1 MSQDNSNDN
10 SDEKETAARFD
21 VALQHYRDGRLQ
33 QAQDECLLILGKQ
46 QRPDAILILAK
57 IAHEQ
62 REFDVAAERYEQFLE
77 KVPDHEHTYMHL
89 GAVLE
94 ELGHTDRAIEQY
106 KKSIAINA
114 SNAVV
119 HRHLADACN
128 KLERWQE
135 AIRAYR
141 QVLALQP
148 DDAGSMI
155 KLGIALT
162 GAKFIPESILMY
174 EQALVLLPDN
184 ALLHRH
190 LGASLLVMGQVSNA
204 IKCFEKAL
212 RLRPG
217 YFAAYIDL
225 ALALR
230 QLGSADKAIAPLR
243 KAIGLNPEDDEAHIS
258 LALTLKQLGKTKLAT
273 ERLEQLLAVRPSS
286 GRAYYHISMIEPRQE
301 LIPVVE
307 KLVSDPGLSNSD
319 AMYCHFALGNF
330 RQAGKSYD
338 RAFEHFLLANGL
350 QRDTLTYDAR
360 ENIQYVDSLIKV
372 YSKDFIQRKSQF
384 GSASQLPVFIV
395 GMPRSGTTLVEQI
408 LSSHDLVHGAGELRT
423 GPALNYSIAHE
434 LEYTKPDPECMSLLD
449 AKMISEYSARYL
461 QELTRHS
468 STAARITDKEPGN
481 FFRIGLIKTLFPD
494 ARIIH
499 CQRDPLDNC
508 VSLFFH
514 CFTAFQ
520 CSFELREL
528 GQFYRD
534 YQRLMNHW
542 KNLFPGEILTVQ
554 YEELVADQETI
565 SKQMIDH
572 LGLEWD
578 EKCLDFHNNDR
589 NVMTPSNIQVRQP
602 MYASSINRWKRYE
615 RNLQPLIN
623 ALQADPAAGSR
634 R

>member
-1 MSQDNSNDN
+1 MSQDKSNN
-10 SDEKETAARFD
+10 YSDEKDAAMRFD
-21 VALQHYRDGRLQ
+21 LALQHYRDGRLQ
-33 QAQDECLLILGKQ
+33 QAQDECLRILDNH

-62 REFDVAAERYEQFLE
+62 RDFDVAVERYEQFLE
-77 KVPDHEHTYMHL
+77 KVPDHEQTYMHL
-89 GAVLE
+89 GTVLE
-94 ELGHTDRAIEQY
+94 ELGQADRAIEQY
-106 KKSIAINA
+106 RKSIAINA
-114 SNAVV
+114 NDAVV
-119 HRHLADACN
+119 FRHLADACN

-135 AIRAYR
+135 AIGAYR
-141 QVLALQP
+141 RVLALQP
-148 DDAGSMI
+148 DDVGSMI

-174 EQALVLLPDN
+174 EQALKLLPDN

-190 LGASLLVMGQVSNA
+190 MGASLLVMGQVKDA
-204 IKCFEKAL
+204 IECFETAL
-212 RLRPG
+212 RSRPG

-230 QLGSADKAIAPLR
+230 QLGSADKAIAPLED
-243 KAIGLNPEDDEAHIS
+243 AIELNPEDDEAHIS
-258 LALTLKQLGKTKLAT
+258 LALALKQMGKTDLAI
-273 ERLEQLLAVRPSS
+273 ERLEQLLTVRSSS
-286 GRAYYHISMIEPRQE
+286 GRAYYHISMIKPREE

-330 RQAGKSYD
+330 HQAGKSYD
-338 RAFEHFLLANGL
+338 RAFEHFLLANRL
-350 QRDTLTYDAR
+350 QRETLTYDAR

-372 YSKDFIQRKSQF
+372 YSKNFIRRNSQF
-384 GSASQLPVFIV
+384 GSASKLPVFIV

-423 GPALNYSIAHE
+423 GPALNYSIAQE
-434 LEYTKPDPECMSLLD
+434 LEYIEPDPECMSLLD
-449 AKMISEYSARYL
+449 AKMIRKYSARYL
-461 QELTRHS
+461 QELTRYS
-468 STAARITDKEPGN
+468 ATAARITDKEPGN

-499 CQRDPLDNC
+499 CQRDPIDNC
-508 VSLFFH
+508 LSVFFH

-520 CSFELREL
+520 CSFELTEL

-542 KNLFPGEILTVQ
+542 KDLFPGEILTVQ
-554 YEELVADQETI
+554 YEELVADQEKV

-572 LGLEWD
+572 LDLEWD

-589 NVMTPSNIQVRQP
+589 NVMTPSNMQVRKP
-602 MYASSINRWKRYE
+602 IYANSINRWKHYE
-615 RNLQPLIN
+615 KHLQPLIT
-623 ALQADPAAGSR
+623 ALQKAN
-634 R
+634 